1 MKNKGSKSRLQL
13 SFGALFFTL
22 MMIAEIYVVAQMP
35 NLIVLIVGLAV
46 LALISLYLVVD
57 AFFSLRDQDEDR
69 NEEQYENIF
78 KSEKAS
84 YLLLKKHFEEI
95 EDHLVYLEEN
105 AKVPSEEIINA
116 QKAVAKVVIGRSKE
130 NADAIMGS
138 NEILVGRVDALASRL
153 DDLASGIAD
162 SRESTRENRD
172 VFAELLRGERE
183 AILEGQKTIVE
194 GQKTINELNEKSLQL
209 HGQNLVVNLKDME
222 LRLNSSIMELQKFM
236 AQTPQFVAAPMPM
249 AQASQP
255 MPAARSMADP
265 TMDLEALI
273 KLDEEA
279 KPVPEPMADLG
290 TLSEDE
296 AVSEADP
303 IGEKAVGSDDIAALF
318 ANMGEDVAEEP
329 IIEPEPMAEEPVAEA
344 ELEPVAEEMPAMPDL
359 SDSDKPMS
367 SDDIAALLA
376 NIEGEAADLEPAAE
390 TEPMAEETPVIE
402 AEPEPVA
409 EEIPVVEAESV
420 AEETPA
426 MPDLSDPNKPMSPDD
441 IAALLA
447 NIEGEAAAADLEPV
461 AEAEPEL
468 EPVAE
473 EIPVVEAE
481 PEPIVEEPVAEEK
494 TGMPDMSDPNKPMS
508 PDDIAALLANM
519 GGDAAA
525 EPVAEEIPV
534 VEAEPEP
541 IVEEIPIVEAE
552 PIVEEPVAEEKTG
565 MPDMSDPNK
574 PMSPDDIAALF
585 ANMGDSTA
593 AEPMAAEPIIEPI
606 AEEKPAMPDMSDP
619 NKPMS
624 PDDIAALFANM
635 GA

>member
-1 MKNKGSKSRLQL
+1 MKNKGSKARLQL
-13 SFGALFFTL
+13 SFGAIFFAL
-22 MMIAEIYVVAQMP
+22 MMIAEIYVVVQLS

-57 AFFSLRDQDEDR
+57 AFFSLRDQNDDR
-69 NEEQYENIF
+69 HEEQYENLF
-78 KSEKAS
+78 KSEKAA

-105 AKVPSEEIINA
+105 SKIPSEEIINA

-153 DDLASGIAD
+153 DDLASGFAD
-162 SRESTRENRD
+162 SRDNSRESQD
-172 VFAELLRGERE
+172 VLAELLRGERE
-183 AILEGQKTIVE
+183 ALIEGQRAIVE

-236 AQTPQFVAAPMPM
+236 AQAPQFVAAPMPM
-249 AQASQP
+249 AQVSQP
-255 MPAARSMADP
+255 MPAARPLAEP
-265 TMDLEALI
+265 AMDLEALI
-273 KLDEEA
+273 KLDEES

-290 TLSEDE
+290 TFAEDE
-296 AVSEADP
+296 SVGETDP
-303 IGEKAVGSDDIAALF
+303 IAEKAMGSDDIAALF

-329 IIEPEPMAEEPVAEA
+329 V
-344 ELEPVAEEMPAMPDL
+344 
-359 SDSDKPMS
+359 
-367 SDDIAALLA
+367 
-376 NIEGEAADLEPAAE
+376 
-390 TEPMAEETPVIE
+390 TE

-409 EEIPVVEAESV
+409 EEM
-420 AEETPA
+420 PA

-481 PEPIVEEPVAEEK
+481 PVAEEMPAMPDLSDPNKPMSPDDIAALLANIEGEAATADLEPVAEAEPELEPVVEEIPVVEAEPVAEEK
-494 TGMPDMSDPNKPMS
+494 PAMPDLSDPNKPMS

-552 PIVEEPVAEEKTG
+552 PIVEEPVAEEKPA

-574 PMSPDDIAALF
+574 PMSSDDIAALF
-585 ANMGDSTA
+585 ANMGDSAA
-593 AEPMAAEPIIEPI
+593 AEPMAEEPIIEPI